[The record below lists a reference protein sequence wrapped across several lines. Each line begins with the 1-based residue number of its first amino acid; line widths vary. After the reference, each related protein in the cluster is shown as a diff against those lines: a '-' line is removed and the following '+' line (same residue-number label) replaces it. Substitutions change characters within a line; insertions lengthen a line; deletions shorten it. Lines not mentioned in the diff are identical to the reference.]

1 MIKKRGKIKVTTK
14 KTSDAQLRANEKWK
28 NRNRDKQK
36 IYTARSRAKA
46 YINDMIET
54 QEEIDDLLEL
64 LEKKSKEIAEKG

>member
-1 MIKKRGKIKVTTK
+1 MATK

-28 NRNRDKQK
+28 IKNRDKQR

-64 LEKKSKEIAEKG
+64 LEKKSKEINKKG

>member
-1 MIKKRGKIKVTTK
+1 MATK

-28 NRNRDKQK
+28 IKNRDKQR

-46 YINDMIET
+46 YINNMIET

-64 LEKKSKEIAEKG
+64 LEKKSKEINKKG

>member
-1 MIKKRGKIKVTTK
+1 MAKK

-28 NRNRDKQK
+28 NRNRDKQR

-64 LEKKSKEIAEKG
+64 LEKKSKEIKKKG

>member
-1 MIKKRGKIKVTTK
+1 MAKK

-28 NRNRDKQK
+28 NRNRDKQR

-64 LEKKSKEIAEKG
+64 LEKKSIEIKKKG

>member
-1 MIKKRGKIKVTTK
+1 MATK

>member
-1 MIKKRGKIKVTTK
+1 MTKK

-28 NRNRDKQK
+28 NRNRDKQR

-54 QEEIDDLLEL
+54 QEEIDDLLDL
-64 LEKKSKEIAEKG
+64 LEKKSKEIKKKG

>member
-1 MIKKRGKIKVTTK
+1 MATK

-28 NRNRDKQK
+28 IKNRDKQR

-64 LEKKSKEIAEKG
+64 LEKKSKEIKKNG

>member
-1 MIKKRGKIKVTTK
+1 MTKK

-28 NRNRDKQK
+28 SRNRDKQR

-54 QEEIDDLLEL
+54 QEEIDDLLDL
-64 LEKKSKEIAEKG
+64 LEKKSKEINKKG

>member
-1 MIKKRGKIKVTTK
+1 MTKK

-28 NRNRDKQK
+28 NKNRDKQR

-64 LEKKSKEIAEKG
+64 LEKKSKEIKKKG

>member
-1 MIKKRGKIKVTTK
+1 MTKK

-28 NRNRDKQK
+28 NRNRDKQR

-64 LEKKSKEIAEKG
+64 LEKKSKEINKKG

>member
-1 MIKKRGKIKVTTK
+1 MATK

-28 NRNRDKQK
+28 IKNRDKQR

-46 YINDMIET
+46 YINNMIET

-64 LEKKSKEIAEKG
+64 LEKKSKEINKNG

>member
-1 MIKKRGKIKVTTK
+1 MATK

-28 NRNRDKQK
+28 NRNRDKQR

-54 QEEIDDLLEL
+54 QEEIDDLLDL
-64 LEKKSKEIAEKG
+64 LEKKSKEIKKKG

>member
-1 MIKKRGKIKVTTK
+1 MTNK
-14 KTSDAQLRANEKWK
+14 KTSDAQLRANERWK
-28 NRNRDKQK
+28 NRNRDKQR

-64 LEKKSKEIAEKG
+64 LEKKSKEINKKG

>member
-1 MIKKRGKIKVTTK
+1 MTKK

-28 NRNRDKQK
+28 NRNRDKQR

-64 LEKKSKEIAEKG
+64 LEKKSKEIKKKG

>member
-1 MIKKRGKIKVTTK
+1 MATK

-28 NRNRDKQK
+28 SRNRGKQR

-64 LEKKSKEIAEKG
+64 LEKKSKEINKKG

>member
-1 MIKKRGKIKVTTK
+1 MTKK

-28 NRNRDKQK
+28 NKNKNKQK

-54 QEEIDDLLEL
+54 QEEIDDLLDL
-64 LEKKSKEIAEKG
+64 LEKKSKEIKKKG

>member
-1 MIKKRGKIKVTTK
+1 MTKK

-28 NRNRDKQK
+28 SRNRDKQR

-64 LEKKSKEIAEKG
+64 LEKKSKEIQKKG

>member
-1 MIKKRGKIKVTTK
+1 MTKK

-28 NRNRDKQK
+28 NRNRDKQR

-64 LEKKSKEIAEKG
+64 LEKKSEEINKKG

>member
-1 MIKKRGKIKVTTK
+1 MTNR

-28 NRNRDKQK
+28 NRNRDKQR

-54 QEEIDDLLEL
+54 QEEIDDLLDL
-64 LEKKSKEIAEKG
+64 LEKKSKEINKKG

>member
-1 MIKKRGKIKVTTK
+1 MTTK

-28 NRNRDKQK
+28 SRNRDKQR

-46 YINDMIET
+46 YINNMIET

-64 LEKKSKEIAEKG
+64 LEKKSKEINKKG